1 MPLMGLWSFKVKLK
15 QSYQFL
21 QWRTVKH
28 IVLSQVSASVQRREN
43 FPGLLEAILER
54 RCLDS
59 YMYLARVKAD
69 FLGGT
74 SDKCV

>member
-1 MPLMGLWSFKVKLK
+1 MVFQSEAKAKLPILAVED
-15 QSYQFL
+15 SEAHSPFSGFS
-21 QWRTVKH
+21 
-28 IVLSQVSASVQRREN
+28 LSTKKGN

>member
-1 MPLMGLWSFKVKLK
+1 M
-15 QSYQFL
+15 
-21 QWRTVKH
+21 KH

-54 RCLDS
+54 RRVDS

-69 FLGGT
+69 FLGGA
-74 SDKCV
+74 SGKCI